1 MLEPTCNFPK
11 LTGLWSTWT
20 VFWRIVF
27 KWQAWRVSLGKS
39 LWESSSCIIVL
50 CCTQWTLTWPQNEN
64 NLSYSTHWAL
74 RLWWCYSASLSLGPP
89 VPSEIFPL
97 VKKGRSKFCS
107 PFTVLEKIT
116 LTSWMMGTC
125 GASHTFHTLL
135 AKAIQ
140 IVALERCHNQIPH
153 RNLPPRRSRTRC
165 PPVWH
170 KDYVTWTLHMH

>member
-1 MLEPTCNFPK
+1 MN
-11 LTGLWSTWT
+11 
-20 VFWRIVF
+20 
-27 KWQAWRVSLGKS
+27 RVLKD
-39 LWESSSCIIVL
+39 CV
-50 CCTQWTLTWPQNEN
+50 QM
-64 NLSYSTHWAL
+64 
-74 RLWWCYSASLSLGPP
+74 ASLEGKPWKASVREFFLHYCAVLHPMNSYLAAKWEQSFIFYPLGPQVVMMLQCKLESGP
-89 VPSEIFPL
+89 TSPKWNLPTREKGQ
-97 VKKGRSKFCS
+97 VKILSK
-107 PFTVLEKIT
+107 KIT
-116 LTSWMMGTC
+116 LTSWIMGTC